1 MPGFDKDEFWTKIL
15 SMYQSAK
22 ENNYVLKLKEDQV
35 RELKEIFVDQY
46 IPIEKLAH
54 YDDKK
59 LMKKIMETIV
69 SIYVHDKD
77 AMNKV
82 SPAKMRRFELG
93 KSQQQIAERMGCSIS
108 AVRSCENPSCDL
120 SRQSDVLVRKLAKA
134 LECDIESL
142 IG

>member
-77 AMNKV
+77 AMNN
-82 SPAKMRRFELG
+82 G
-93 KSQQQIAERMGCSIS
+93 GDIIH
-108 AVRSCENPSCDL
+108 
-120 SRQSDVLVRKLAKA
+120 LVNSVNFDGRNLYLRYA
-134 LECDIESL
+134 
-142 IG
+142 